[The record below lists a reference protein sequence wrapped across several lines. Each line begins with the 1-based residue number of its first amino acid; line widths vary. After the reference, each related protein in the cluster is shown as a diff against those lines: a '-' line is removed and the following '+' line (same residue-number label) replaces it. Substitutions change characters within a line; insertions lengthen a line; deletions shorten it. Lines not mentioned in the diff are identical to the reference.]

1 MIVEAY
7 AYPRE
12 WRRLNSCKCE
22 SAMRKSLSSSPL
34 ASRAQRIGT
43 TLTAAVPIRK
53 GREPT
58 RAENRAQLKL
68 VHNMD
73 HCQT

>member
-1 MIVEAY
+1 MAT
-7 AYPRE
+7 PQQLQMRE
-12 WRRLNSCKCE
+12 RDE
-22 SAMRKSLSSSPL
+22 ESLSSSPL